1 MHLDRRQ
8 QRHQRQQRQPSDA
21 LALAAILLISLAGN
35 ARGQTSADLT
45 FVSEYAGRGIAL
57 DTRPT
62 PQLRVEHDTD
72 AGWYAGAFA
81 SPVRIEG
88 RAQGQLIAYG
98 GRAQRLSST
107 LSWDAG
113 ITRSTFLRDG
123 RWNYHELY
131 AGLAVQ
137 RASARLFYSPAYYG
151 EGRSLYLDLSG
162 AYPLTDTLRLAAHV
176 GLLHPMGGYESV
188 AEGDAGTGSGNGA
201 DARIA
206 LVADVGDFTVQAGVQ
221 TRWRGYLSE
230 FPRARAFTAS
240 IGLHF

>member
-1 MHLDRRQ
+1 MHIHRRQ
-8 QRHQRQQRQPSDA
+8 QRHQPRPP
-21 LALAAILLISLAGN
+21 ALAAILLICCAGS
-35 ARGQTSADLT
+35 ARCQTSADLT

-62 PQLRVEHDTD
+62 LQLRVEHDTD

-98 GRAQRLSST
+98 GRAQRLTSM

-113 ITRSTFLRDG
+113 VTRSTFLRDG
-123 RWNYHELY
+123 RWNYHEFY

-162 AYPLTDTLRLAAHV
+162 AYPLNDQLRLAAHA
-176 GLLHPMGGYESV
+176 GLLHPMGGYGG
-188 AEGDAGTGSGNGA
+188 AAGGTGVGNSG

-206 LVADVGDFTVQAGVQ
+206 LVADVGDCTVQAGWQ

-240 IGLHF
+240 LSLHF

>member
-1 MHLDRRQ
+1 MHLDRR
-8 QRHQRQQRQPSDA
+8 HHHHHHA
-21 LALAAILLISLAGN
+21 TIALAAFSLICFSGA
-35 ARGQTSADLT
+35 ARCQTSADLT

-62 PQLRVEHDTD
+62 LQLRVEHDTD

-98 GRAQRLSST
+98 GRAQRLTST

-113 ITRSTFLRDG
+113 VTRSSFLRDG
-123 RWNYHELY
+123 GRNYHEFY
-131 AGLAVQ
+131 AGLALQ

-162 AYPLTDTLRLAAHV
+162 GYPLGDRLRLTAHA
-176 GLLHPMGGYESV
+176 GLLHPMGGYEGAV
-188 AEGDAGTGSGNGA
+188 GTIGNSA

-206 LVADVGDFTVQAGVQ
+206 LVADVGDCTLQAGVQ

-230 FPRARAFTAS
+230 FPRASAFTAS
-240 IGLHF
+240 LGVHF

>member
-8 QRHQRQQRQPSDA
+8 QRHHANPP
-21 LALAAILLISLAGN
+21 ALAAILLLCLAGS
-35 ARGQTSADLT
+35 ARCQTSADLT
-45 FVSEYAGRGIAL
+45 LVSEYAGRGIAL
-57 DTRPT
+57 DTRPAL
-62 PQLRVEHDTD
+62 QLRVEHDTD
-72 AGWYAGAFA
+72 AGWYGGAFA

-88 RAQGQLIAYG
+88 RSQGQLIVYG
-98 GRAQRLSST
+98 GRAQRLTST

-113 ITRSTFLRDG
+113 VSRSTFLRDG
-123 RWNYHELY
+123 RWNYHEFY

-162 AYPLTDTLRLAAHV
+162 AYPLNDQLRLATHA
-176 GLLHPMGGYESV
+176 GLLHPMGGY
-188 AEGDAGTGSGNGA
+188 AGADEGIGNSG

-206 LVADVGDFTVQAGVQ
+206 LVADVGDCSVQAGWQ

-230 FPRARAFTAS
+230 FPRARGFTAS
-240 IGLHF
+240 LSFHF